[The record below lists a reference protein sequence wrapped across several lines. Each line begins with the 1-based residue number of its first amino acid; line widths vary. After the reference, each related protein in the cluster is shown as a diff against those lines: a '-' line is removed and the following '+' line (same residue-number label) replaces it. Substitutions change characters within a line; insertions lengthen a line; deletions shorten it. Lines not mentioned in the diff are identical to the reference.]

1 MKIKGLLFV
10 FLVLLMAFVNSF
22 AGTDDVTEVITI
34 AEARA
39 DLDNDLVPDL
49 LGQTVTIRGLVMSP
63 NYQTSNHSYYIQ
75 DATGGITTFFAGSTS
90 PELNL
95 GTEVEVTGVIGH
107 YNGLTQLQPENG
119 DAFVTISFGNEPYAP
134 IVLTIA
140 DFLDNAEMYEGQLI
154 AFQNVTLT
162 GGTWPTSGSAT
173 LQVSDATGEI
183 DVRIDSDMD
192 ISGQT
197 EPSWPVDIL
206 GMAGQ
211 FDSQSPYDEGYQIL
225 PRYYNFDFAPAG
237 SVPVELTSFSASVTG
252 SSVELI
258 WTTATEVNNKG
269 FEIEKNYA
277 GDWTTVAFVD
287 GKGTTSEVNN
297 YNFTDEV
304 VNYEGTLEY
313 RLRQID
319 FDGTVSYSETISV
332 EVTSIPSEFNLAQNY
347 PNPFNPTTNITFA
360 IPENGNVK
368 LSVYNM
374 LGEEIA
380 VLLNG
385 YREAGNY
392 EVTFNANELNSGI
405 YLYKIEAGNFV
416 NIKKMILVK

>member
-10 FLVLLMAFVNSF
+10 FLILLFGYVNSF
-22 AGTDDVTEVITI
+22 ASTDDVTEVITI

-39 DLDNDLVPDL
+39 DADNDLVPDL
-49 LGQTVTIRGLVMSP
+49 LGQTVTISGLVMSP

-90 PELNL
+90 PELEL
-95 GTEVEVTGVIGH
+95 GTEVEVTGVIGQ

-119 DAFVTISFGNEPYAP
+119 DAFTIISTGNTPYAP
-134 IVLTIA
+134 AVMTIA
-140 DFLDNAEMYEGQLI
+140 DFLANAEMYEGQLV

-162 GGTWPTSGSAT
+162 GGTWPSSGSTT

-192 ISGQT
+192 ISGQP
-197 EPSWPVDIL
+197 EPTWPVDII

-225 PRYYNFDFAPAG
+225 PRYYASDFAPAG
-237 SVPVELTSFSASVTG
+237 SVPVELTSFSASVSG
-252 SSVELI
+252 SSVELS
-258 WTTATEVNNKG
+258 WTTATELNNKG
-269 FEIEKNYA
+269 FEIEKNFA
-277 GDWTTVAFVD
+277 GEWTTIAFVD
-287 GKGTTSEVNN
+287 GNGTTNEINS
-297 YNFTDEV
+297 YNFIDKV
-304 VNYEGTLEY
+304 DNYEGSIEY
-313 RLRQID
+313 RLKQID
-319 FDGTVSYSETISV
+319 FDGTVSFSESISV
-332 EVTSIPSEFNLAQNY
+332 EVTSIPSEFNLTQNY

-380 VLLNG
+380 VLING

-392 EVTFNANELNSGI
+392 EVTFNASALNSGI

-416 NIKKMILVK
+416 NIKKMMLVK